1 MHTFIHTKTY
11 QIKKVINTKQ
21 KNATEGNANQIN
33 EFNIALVS
41 TILVKCLESTL
52 NRHEQINFQH

>member
-33 EFNIALVS
+33 EFNFALVS